1 MHMISHEDPR
11 MQRECSLRYQIV
23 KRLDDGTLH
32 DSGRE
37 KVPALCA

>member
-11 MQRECSLRYQIV
+11 MQRESSVRYQIA

-37 KVPALCA
+37 KVPTL